1 MKILAA
7 VSRSGKFPIVEVVSL
22 KISETNYIR
31 KDNTISHHDLIH
43 AIAQSTLEN
52 VKKWK
57 ITFKNNSQVILPSPV
72 FLTQNGQIN

>member
-22 KISETNYIR
+22 KISEANYIR
-31 KDNTISHHDLIH
+31 KDGTITHHDLIH

-52 VKKWK
+52 VKK
-57 ITFKNNSQVILPSPV
+57 
-72 FLTQNGQIN
+72 NGK